1 MDSLHIFLHLNQCH
15 RYHPVCKYQMPRF
28 CLLSPVYVQVG
39 MNFQVSR
46 TAAVDAESIHCT
58 GTKPR
63 NSHESTTPLIVG
75 IRAHNSQ
82 YSREVQITSYWATLS
97 RLPGGYGQLEFASYN
112 CCSWVDVGRSTAL
125 ASHFIYTL
133 PIWGITCILGMGAWK
148 ALMVIDHFE
157 QMQNYGFVVMFP
169 STEKLVDVSGMD
181 C

>member
-63 NSHESTTPLIVG
+63 NSHESTTPSLLEFEHTTVNIPGRYRSPAIEPHFRVFPEVMANWNSLRITAARG
-75 IRAHNSQ
+75 LMWVEAQHSLVISFILSQ
-82 YSREVQITSYWATLS
+82 YGGSLAYWAWVPGRLS
-97 RLPGGYGQLEFASYN
+97 WL
-112 CCSWVDVGRSTAL
+112 STILSKCRIMAL
-125 ASHFIYTL
+125 L
-133 PIWGITCILGMGAWK
+133 
-148 ALMVIDHFE
+148 
-157 QMQNYGFVVMFP
+157 
-169 STEKLVDVSGMD
+169 
-181 C
+181 